1 MLSEYI
7 CTYHPA
13 APGSSPKH
21 TFYAFINLDW
31 FVTWG
36 KDENQQKEAGIGL
49 FFKKNIE
56 TIESGK

>member
-21 TFYAFINLDW
+21 TFYAFINLD
-31 FVTWG
+31 
-36 KDENQQKEAGIGL
+36 
-49 FFKKNIE
+49 
-56 TIESGK
+56 

>member
-21 TFYAFINLDW
+21 TFYAFNNLD
-31 FVTWG
+31 
-36 KDENQQKEAGIGL
+36 
-49 FFKKNIE
+49 
-56 TIESGK
+56 